1 MPGTSSNSR
10 VQRLRETRRERG
22 ERETNVW
29 LSRRVGEAIEE
40 VVREGHFRTRQE
52 AIHQAL
58 EAAFVHREMKIV
70 K

>member
-1 MPGTSSNSR
+1 
-10 VQRLRETRRERG
+10 
-22 ERETNVW
+22 VW

-40 VVREGHFRTRQE
+40 AVREGQFRTRQE

>member
-40 VVREGHFRTRQE
+40 AVREGQFRTRQE